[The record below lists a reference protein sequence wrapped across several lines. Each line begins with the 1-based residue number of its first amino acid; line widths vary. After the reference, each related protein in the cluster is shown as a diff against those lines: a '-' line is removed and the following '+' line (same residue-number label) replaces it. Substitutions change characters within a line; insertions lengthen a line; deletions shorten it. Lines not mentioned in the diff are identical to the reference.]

1 MKIVLLKLLM
11 FVSRYT
17 LRLFFIQI
25 VCMNLGFAASTS
37 SQSLDKI
44 KVSISLEDAT
54 LTTVFSELEAKT
66 SFVFAYSDKL
76 DSNRSFDLHYQNT
89 SLRKVL
95 EDLAKEASIEF
106 KRINNTISVTSKEDR
121 KLQPVKVELIP
132 VSGKVTDDSGE
143 PLPGVNV
150 VEKGTTNGT
159 STDSQGNF
167 TLQVTDENSILVFSF
182 IGYGSQEVKV
192 GNQTSFDV
200 KLILDVTTM
209 QEIVVIGY
217 GEQEK
222 KDLTGA
228 VSVIDNK
235 DLSKVQATT
244 VAEAMQGLAAGVNV
258 RNSGRAGSEST
269 IEIRGLGNFSNNQP
283 LYVIDGVPTIATR
296 DFNASDVES
305 IQILKDAS
313 AAAIYGSRAAN
324 GVIIITTKKG
334 KAGPLKVEVSGRY
347 GVQSLPKY
355 DFMNAADFKKYNT
368 MAYREAIEVEKF
380 PWVIAQGYQQ
390 FPEDIDTDW
399 QSETFRTAHTH
410 DYNVTFSGGNEFGTY
425 LVSGNYF
432 GNTGTSFGSSFD
444 RYSFRVNTE
453 GKRGIFKIGENL
465 SISSG
470 SSEDLITNPFWDMLR
485 MLPTIPVYDPTHPG
499 GFGYGNEGSARTFGV
514 NPIARES
521 LEETTNENLRLRG
534 NAYAEVAFLKNALKY
549 RLNVGLE
556 ASNERYK
563 YIRRVGNWTLNQPFD
578 PSAVNENRGQ
588 YVSSLVENTIH
599 FDKDF
604 GKHHVDAL
612 VGTTFQRQQY
622 EQIWGTKRNL
632 IEIGG
637 KYYDVLDAGTT
648 NPESGGFTN
657 EDALISYLGRVNYS
671 YDEKYYLTGTV
682 RRDGSSR
689 FSKRNRWG
697 NFPSVSAAW
706 RISKEGFFDVGFID
720 DLKIR
725 ANYGTLGNS
734 NIGRWIG
741 YGGSFYG
748 SAIYNLGN
756 WDYQSLLNSTII
768 ATLGRDQHLVNG
780 AAQVKLANSDLRWE
794 TKEVVNAGVDLSVFK
809 SRLAF
814 TLEYFVATT
823 EDVLTEM
830 PILLSTGNDG
840 GNPFVNAASIRNK
853 GVEISTTWKDELA
866 GGLRYSITANV
877 STVRN
882 EVLELGYGNK
892 EVLTGITKTEIGE
905 PIGMFFLR
913 KTDGIFRSDEEV
925 LAHVNSQGTIIQ
937 PNAKPGDIRYV
948 DFDDNGQINDAD
960 RQIVGNPWPK
970 FDLGLV
976 LNLEYKNFDLSTLW
990 YGSFG
995 QDVYNGSRS
1004 AVERF
1009 DDNSNYFVFEKGRE
1023 PYQENPNSDFPR
1035 LLYGDDRNSRGDTD
1049 RWLEKGSYFRLR
1061 NVTLGYNVPKTVAE
1075 KIHLTNARIYV
1086 TGQNL
1091 LTFTKYNGLD
1101 PDFTAPD
1108 IWRRGHDEVRYPN
1121 ARTFLVGVQFNF

>member
-11 FVSRYT
+11 RVSRYT
-17 LRLFFIQI
+17 LRLFLIQVI
-25 VCMNLGFAASTS
+25 CMNFGLAASTN

-44 KVSISLEDAT
+44 KVSLSLEDAS
-54 LTTVFSELEAKT
+54 LTTVFMELEAKT
-66 SFVFAYSDKL
+66 KFVFAYSVEL
-76 DSNRSFDLHYQNT
+76 DAEKSFDLHYQDA
-89 SLRKVL
+89 SLREVL
-95 EDLAKEASIEF
+95 EDLSKEAFIEF
-106 KRINNTISVTSKEDR
+106 KRINNTISVTSREIR
-121 KLQPVKVELIP
+121 KARPVQPAIP
-132 VSGKVTDDSGE
+132 VSGTITDEGGVA
-143 PLPGVNV
+143 LPGVNV

-159 STDSQGNF
+159 STDANGNF
-167 TLQVTDENSILVFSF
+167 SLQVTDENSVLVISF
-182 IGYGSQEVKV
+182 IGYRSQEIKV
-192 GNQTSFDV
+192 GTQTSIPI
-200 KLILDVTTM
+200 KLLLDVTTM

-217 GEQEK
+217 GQQEK

-235 DLSKVQATT
+235 DLSKVQAAT

-283 LYVIDGVPTIATR
+283 LYVIDGVPTVATR
-296 DFNASDVES
+296 DFNSSDIES

-334 KAGPLKVEVSGRY
+334 KAGPLKIEFSGRY
-347 GVQSLPKY
+347 GVQTLPKY

-368 MAYREAIEVEKF
+368 MAYRESIEVEKF
-380 PWVIAQGYQQ
+380 PWVIDQGYQQ
-390 FPEDIDTDW
+390 FPDGIDTDW
-399 QSETFRTAHTH
+399 QSETFRTAQTQ
-410 DYNVTFSGGNEFGTY
+410 DYNLTFSGGNDFGTY

-432 GNTGTSFGSSFD
+432 GNDGTSFGSSFD

-453 GKRGIFKIGENL
+453 GKRGALKIGENL
-465 SISSG
+465 SIARG
-470 SSEDLITNPFWDMLR
+470 YSEDLITNPYWDMLR
-485 MLPTIPVYDPTHPG
+485 MLPTISVYDPRNPG

-521 LEETTNENLRLRG
+521 LETTTNENLRLRG
-534 NAYAEVAFLKNALKY
+534 NAYAELSFLKNALKY
-549 RLNVGLE
+549 RLNLGLE
-556 ASNERYK
+556 TSNERYK
-563 YIRRVGNWTLNQPFD
+563 YIRKVGNWTLNQPFD

-588 YVSSLVENTIH
+588 YVSSLVENTLH
-599 FDKDF
+599 FDKNF
-604 GKHHVDAL
+604 GKHHIDAL
-612 VGTTFQRQQY
+612 AGMTFQRQKY

-657 EDALISYLGRVNYS
+657 EDALISYLGRFNYS
-671 YDEKYYLTGTV
+671 YDEKYYLTGTI

-689 FSKRNRWG
+689 FAEDNRWG
-697 NFPSVSAAW
+697 NFPSISAAW
-706 RISKEGFFDVGFID
+706 RISKENFFSSDFID

-748 SAIYNLGN
+748 STLYNLGN
-756 WDYQSLLNSTII
+756 WDYQSLLNSTIV
-768 ATLGRDQHLVNG
+768 ATIGRDQHIVNG
-780 AAQVKLANSDLRWE
+780 AAQVKLANADLRWE
-794 TKEVVNAGVDLSVFK
+794 TKEVVNIGTDMSFLNN
-809 SRLAF
+809 RLAF
-814 TLEYFVATT
+814 TMEYFVATT

-853 GVEISTTWKDELA
+853 GVEVTTTWKDQRP
-866 GGLRYSITANV
+866 GGFKYSVTANF
-877 STVRN
+877 STIRN

-892 EVLTGITKTEIGE
+892 EVLSGITKTEIGE

-913 KTDGIFRSDEEV
+913 KTDGIFRSEEEV
-925 LAHVNSQGTIIQ
+925 LNHVNSQGKIIQ

-948 DFDDNGQINDAD
+948 DADDNGEINDAD

-976 LNLEYKNFDLSTLW
+976 INLEYKNFDLSTIW

-995 QDVYNGSRS
+995 QEVYNGSRS
-1004 AVERF
+1004 TVERF
-1009 DDNSNYFVFEKGRE
+1009 DDNSNYFAFEKGSE

-1035 LLYGDDRNSRGDTD
+1035 ILYGDDRNARGDTD
-1049 RWLEKGSYFRLR
+1049 RWLEDGSYFRLR
-1061 NVTLGYNVPKTVAE
+1061 NVTLGYNIPKGFAE
-1075 KIHLTNARIYV
+1075 RILLSNARIYV

-1091 LTFTKYNGLD
+1091 LTFTKYDGLD

-1121 ARTFLVGVQFNF
+1121 AKTFLVGVQFNF